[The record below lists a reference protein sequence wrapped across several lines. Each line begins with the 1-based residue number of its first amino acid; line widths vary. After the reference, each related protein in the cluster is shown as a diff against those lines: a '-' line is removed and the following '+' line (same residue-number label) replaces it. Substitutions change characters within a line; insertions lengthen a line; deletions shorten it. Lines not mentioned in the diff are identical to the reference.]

1 MKEYLVLTFRRERDS
16 ILYLVSHQRKAEV
29 LILLVIFLV
38 LVLSALL
45 SLFDLLS
52 DLSLVH
58 HNRAMLLE
66 VNQSDL
72 KP

>member
-38 LVLSALL
+38 LVLSALP